1 MSGGKFGPGSKKEGE
16 AANPSKHGGFSFPL
30 SPVNPDR
37 FVPCSLG
44 TDCVRIASPNLF
56 LLSLTEK

>member
-1 MSGGKFGPGSKKEGE
+1 MSAASLAQVPKKEGE

-30 SPVNPDR
+30 SPGNLDR
-37 FVPCSLG
+37 FVPYSLG

-56 LLSLTEK
+56 LFSLTEK